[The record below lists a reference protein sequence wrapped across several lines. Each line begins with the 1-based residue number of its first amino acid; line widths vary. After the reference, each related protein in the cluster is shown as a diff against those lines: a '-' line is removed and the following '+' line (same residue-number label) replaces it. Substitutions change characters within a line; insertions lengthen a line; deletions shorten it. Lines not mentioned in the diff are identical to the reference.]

1 MKKIIIAAAAATLF
15 STMAT
20 ANSGL
25 ADRINEARTYP
36 NKTASTESTQMH
48 GMKNKQSDRHMGKH
62 QVIRGELRHL
72 NYEAKDSDAH
82 SMGHTHS

>member
-1 MKKIIIAAAAATLF
+1 MKKIIIAAVAATLF

-36 NKTASTESTQMH
+36 NKTVETKTEIMTC
-48 GMKNKQSDRHMGKH
+48 MKEMQSQKSMNGSNVNKQQKVSVRNTHH
-62 QVIRGELRHL
+62 
-72 NYEAKDSDAH
+72 N
-82 SMGHTHS
+82 HT

>member
-1 MKKIIIAAAAATLF
+1 MKENIMKKIIIAAVAATLF

-36 NKTASTESTQMH
+36 NKTVETKTEIMTC
-48 GMKNKQSDRHMGKH
+48 MKEMQSQKSMNGSNVNKQQKVSVRNTHH
-62 QVIRGELRHL
+62 
-72 NYEAKDSDAH
+72 N
-82 SMGHTHS
+82 HT

>member
-36 NKTASTESTQMH
+36 NKTVDTKTRMMTC
-48 GMKNKQSDRHMGKH
+48 MKDMQSQKDTKGSNINKQEIRSGSNTRH
-62 QVIRGELRHL
+62 
-72 NYEAKDSDAH
+72 N
-82 SMGHTHS
+82 HT

>member
-1 MKKIIIAAAAATLF
+1 MKKVIIAAAITALF

-25 ADRINEARTYP
+25 ADRINEARSYP
-36 NKTASTESTQMH
+36 NKTASTKSAQMH
-48 GMKNKQSDRHMGKH
+48 CMQNRQTDKDISKS
-62 QVIRGELRHL
+62 QVIRGELRDV
-72 NYEAKDSDAH
+72 NYEGRDSYDH

>member
-36 NKTASTESTQMH
+36 NKTADAKTRMMTC
-48 GMKNKQSDRHMGKH
+48 MKEMQSRKSLNGSNVNKQQKISVRNTHH
-62 QVIRGELRHL
+62 
-72 NYEAKDSDAH
+72 N
-82 SMGHTHS
+82 HT

>member
-36 NKTASTESTQMH
+36 NKTVETKTEIMTCMKEMQSQKSTNGSNV
-48 GMKNKQSDRHMGKH
+48 NKQQKVSVRNTHH
-62 QVIRGELRHL
+62 
-72 NYEAKDSDAH
+72 N
-82 SMGHTHS
+82 HT

>member
-36 NKTASTESTQMH
+36 NKTVETKTEIMTCMKEMQSQKSMNGSNVNTQQKVSVRNTH
-48 GMKNKQSDRHMGKH
+48 HN
-62 QVIRGELRHL
+62 
-72 NYEAKDSDAH
+72 
-82 SMGHTHS
+82 HT

>member
-36 NKTASTESTQMH
+36 NKTVETKTEMMTC
-48 GMKNKQSDRHMGKH
+48 MKDMQAH
-62 QVIRGELRHL
+62 
-72 NYEAKDSDAH
+72 KDFSGPNVNRQERKSESNTHHNH
-82 SMGHTHS
+82 S

>member
-25 ADRINEARTYP
+25 ADRINEARSYP
-36 NKTASTESTQMH
+36 NKTVDTKTEMMTC
-48 GMKNKQSDRHMGKH
+48 MKDMQDRKHMSEPNSKQQERESSS
-62 QVIRGELRHL
+62 
-72 NYEAKDSDAH
+72 N
-82 SMGHTHS
+82 THHNNT

>member
-36 NKTASTESTQMH
+36 NKTVDKKTRMMTC
-48 GMKNKQSDRHMGKH
+48 MKDMQSQKDMKGSNINKQEIRSGSNTRH
-62 QVIRGELRHL
+62 
-72 NYEAKDSDAH
+72 N
-82 SMGHTHS
+82 HT

>member
-1 MKKIIIAAAAATLF
+1 MKKVIIAAAISALF

-36 NKTASTESTQMH
+36 NKTVSTERTKMNFLKDRKTHKDMNQS
-48 GMKNKQSDRHMGKH
+48 GMEHKGVSPENHDLDH
-62 QVIRGELRHL
+62 
-72 NYEAKDSDAH
+72 AH
-82 SMGHTHS
+82 S

>member
-36 NKTASTESTQMH
+36 NKTVDTKTIMRTCRKDMQAKKDMN
-48 GMKNKQSDRHMGKH
+48 GPNVKQQERKSGRNTN
-62 QVIRGELRHL
+62 L
-72 NYEAKDSDAH
+72 NY
-82 SMGHTHS
+82 T

>member
-36 NKTASTESTQMH
+36 NKTVDTKNRMMTC
-48 GMKNKQSDRHMGKH
+48 MKYMQSQKDMKGSNIN
-62 QVIRGELRHL
+62 QQEIRSGR
-72 NYEAKDSDAH
+72 NAH
-82 SMGHTHS
+82 HNHT

>member
-36 NKTASTESTQMH
+36 NKTVDTKTRMMTC
-48 GMKNKQSDRHMGKH
+48 MKYMQSQKDMKGSNIN
-62 QVIRGELRHL
+62 QQEIRSGI
-72 NYEAKDSDAH
+72 NAH
-82 SMGHTHS
+82 HNHT